1 MNLTTDDADGKIRL
15 DQYLAAHLPE
25 LSRSRIQSLIKSGDV
40 LVNGSPA
47 KPKNPV
53 SRGDSI
59 TVRIPEPE
67 PAEAQPQD
75 IPLDILYEDED
86 VVVINKE
93 SGMVVHPA
101 AGNPDGTIVNALLHH
116 CGDLSGIGGVER
128 PGIVHR
134 LDKDTS
140 GCLVIA
146 KNDGAHQSLT
156 AQFAARSTEKR
167 YLAVVQGIP
176 SQSSGTVF
184 THIGRHPVNRL
195 KMAVVNPGSGKAAI
209 TDYDLLCADPST
221 DSSLVLC
228 TLHTGRTHQIRVHM
242 LHLGH
247 PLIGDPIYAK
257 PARQKAKPGRLMLH
271 ACGWASTTRA
281 RESAWISKRPSRRN
295 TRRGSSSS
303 PTGFTG
309 PSRSRARYRKTEDGT
324 KPPRHF
330 PAAEAA
336 STDRIRE
343 SAIFKSQSRPGL
355 RQQSA
360 VIRRPHPCGQRC
372 GNRPA
377 VHLLT
382 PPFRQ
387 ERPRS
392 QSAGNNILF
401 INQGEMNLPGIFRA
415 CKKNPRR
422 RPPL

>member
-271 ACGWASTTRA
+271 AWRLGFDHPRTG
-281 RESAWISKRPSRRN
+281 KRMDFEAPVPPEYTPWLQLFPN
-295 TRRGSSSS
+295 GLYGAIPGAAPGTGRRGTELNLPAISRQRKPLQRTEYGKAPYSNPRAGPAFVSNPPSSGA
-303 PTGFTG
+303 PIL
-309 PSRSRARYRKTEDGT
+309 ADKD
-324 KPPRHF
+324 
-330 PAAEAA
+330 AA
-336 STDRIRE
+336 TD
-343 SAIFKSQSRPGL
+343 
-355 RQQSA
+355 
-360 VIRRPHPCGQRC
+360 
-372 GNRPA
+372 
-377 VHLLT
+377 
-382 PPFRQ
+382 PPFTFL
-387 ERPRS
+387 RPLSGRS
-392 QSAGNNILF
+392 VHGHSQ
-401 INQGEMNLPGIFRA
+401 PGTIFFSLI
-415 CKKNPRR
+415 KEK
-422 RPPL
+422 

>member
-1 MNLTTDDADGKIRL
+1 MEQREFVVEQETAGQRIDRFLSGEDTG
-15 DQYLAAHLPE
+15 
-25 LSRSRIQSLIKSGDV
+25 LSRSALQALVADGHVLCNGRLVAKSLKLKAGDTIV
-40 LVNGSPA
+40 LEIPDA
-47 KPKNPV
+47 KP
-53 SRGDSI
+53 I
-59 TVRIPEPE
+59 
-67 PAEAQPQD
+67 EAVPQD
-75 IPLDILYEDED
+75 IPLEIVYEDEHLL
-86 VVVINKE
+86 VVNKPK
-93 SGMVVHPA
+93 GMVVHPA
-101 AGNPDGTIVNALLHH
+101 PGNPDGTIVNALLHH

-271 ACGWASTTRA
+271 AWRLGFDHPRTG
-281 RESAWISKRPSRRN
+281 KRMDFEAPVPPEYTPWLQLFPNGLYGAIPEPR
-295 TRRGSSSS
+295 
-303 PTGFTG
+303 PVQ
-309 PSRSRARYRKTEDGT
+309 EDGG
-324 KPPRHF
+324 R
-330 PAAEAA
+330 
-336 STDRIRE
+336 
-343 SAIFKSQSRPGL
+343 
-355 RQQSA
+355 
-360 VIRRPHPCGQRC
+360 
-372 GNRPA
+372 N
-377 VHLLT
+377 
-382 PPFRQ
+382 
-387 ERPRS
+387 
-392 QSAGNNILF
+392 
-401 INQGEMNLPGIFRA
+401 
-415 CKKNPRR
+415 
-422 RPPL
+422 